1 MEFLPKKPAQC
12 QTENKELIKDIEA
25 YRPLDQNSYDRR
37 FATTDLPNVYVCRR
51 TPDWYSASQTTLN
64 NATRQTPFQRTILN
78 KSNSEW
84 KNVRDNTTQCQNPI
98 LDSPQYQAYRA
109 RQEDS
114 DACDEKKWPP
124 DLEGFFLD
132 GTVTVISFATITD
145 LIAMMDIPPMGR
157 QKYTFNGK
165 PHGRNELIALYIW
178 IAYRESLPS
187 GVAPSPLMIRHR
199 KQISSHIQVLK
210 KYLQGHSAFSLIF
223 PPIEMIPESGYPLDS
238 NPCLVA
244 LSQGRLPNK
253 RYRDYIRARYRSQFG
268 QQIHNDSL
276 DVAITP
282 LPTRPA
288 MVSLAISIP
297 LPRVLWRET
306 LTSGDTQGEQVKGHA
321 IFVQFKSALSIQ
333 SKDDTLESIPRWRE
347 KFPRLLMLP
356 VPETTD
362 YAIIHIHVLL
372 DLSPKIGQNEME
384 SSNQIILS
392 IPNIQPD
399 NCECRVLTTLTQSF
413 EIPDDP
419 RVDGSVEVGV
429 LQGKFYARTPTD
441 SQIMIPFPTHEW
453 AKMYS
458 WLYNFRTRSTKR
470 TSNSFPQSIN
480 VEHLSMYQEV
490 YCNSG
495 PATPFKKQAT
505 LLWTFQHV
513 NQNNRNC
520 TSWRNVT
527 MPPSYLLHS
536 IPAMRHQ
543 TRPKSSDLSVYPWQH
558 HLPIDMGLEAGF
570 LSRSEMSAPSVVG
583 EQVPNMNGHNFYQ
596 NNRQLSH
603 SCQTLQGS
611 EDCSIIEFDMT
622 RPMRDPNFNSQKY
635 QENHPVN
642 WNLSGFYGDESI
654 GEALSSNGKVTP
666 TATLDWMC
674 NDLRVETPPLTWD
687 YITES

>member
-1 MEFLPKKPAQC
+1 MEFLPKKSIQC
-12 QTENKELIKDIEA
+12 QTGNEEFTKDFEA
-25 YRPLDQNSYDRR
+25 YRPLDQNSHDRR
-37 FATTDLPNVYVCRR
+37 SATTDLPNVYVCRR
-51 TPDWYSASQTTLN
+51 TPDWYSASHTTVN
-64 NATRQTPFQRTILN
+64 NVARQTPLQRTMLN

-84 KNVRDNTTQCQNPI
+84 KNIRDNTTQCQNPI

-132 GTVTVISFATITD
+132 GIVIFISFASITD
-145 LIAMMDIPPMGR
+145 LLAMMDIPPMGR

-244 LSQGRLPNK
+244 LSQGRLPDK

-268 QQIHNDSL
+268 QQIDNDSL
-276 DVAITP
+276 DVTIIP
-282 LPTRPA
+282 SPIRPA
-288 MVSLAISIP
+288 MVSLTISIP
-297 LPRVLWRET
+297 LPRVLWGEIQT
-306 LTSGDTQGEQVKGHA
+306 NGDNHSEQIKGHA
-321 IFVQFKSALSIQ
+321 TLVQFKSALSVQ

-347 KFPRLLMLP
+347 KFPRLLLLP
-356 VPETTD
+356 VPDKID
-362 YAIIHIHVLL
+362 YAIIHIHVSL
-372 DLSPKIGQNEME
+372 DLSPKIGQNEIE
-384 SSNQIILS
+384 FSNQIILS
-392 IPNIQPD
+392 IPNSQPD

-458 WLYNFRTRSTKR
+458 WLYNFKARSTER

-495 PATPFKKQAT
+495 PSTPFQKQAI

-513 NQNNRNC
+513 NQNNGSC

-536 IPAMRHQ
+536 IPAMHHQ
-543 TRPKSSDLSVYPWQH
+543 NCPKSSDLSLYPWQH
-558 HLPIDMGLEAGF
+558 HLPITMGLEAGI
-570 LSRSEMSAPSVVG
+570 LSRSEISAPSVVV
-583 EQVPNMNGHNFYQ
+583 EQVPSMNGHNFYQ
-596 NNRQLSH
+596 NNRQLSQLYR
-603 SCQTLQGS
+603 SLQGS
-611 EDCSIIEFDMT
+611 EDCSIEEFDMA
-622 RPMRDPNFNSQKY
+622 RPIQHPNSNSHKY
-635 QENHPVN
+635 QDNHTVN
-642 WNLSGFYGDESI
+642 WNLSSFHSNENV
-654 GEALSSNGKVTP
+654 GEAASSNGEVTSA
-666 TATLDWMC
+666 ATLDWIYS
-674 NDLRVETPPLTWD
+674 DLRAETSSLTWD
-687 YITES
+687 YVTES